1 MEKNLM
7 QISGKNSKE
16 FALKEKKS
24 FYVKKICYLIYG
36 EFKTRV
42 KEGLIQS
49 LVKKIFQ
56 DLFSLMFKSYFIFLK
71 NYFVG
76 FMEKSF
82 EK

>member
-7 QISGKNSKE
+7 QIYGKNSKE
-16 FALKEKKS
+16 IPLKEKKS

-42 KEGLIQS
+42 KEGLIQN

-56 DLFSLMFKSYFIFLK
+56 ICFR
-71 NYFVG
+71 
-76 FMEKSF
+76 
-82 EK
+82 